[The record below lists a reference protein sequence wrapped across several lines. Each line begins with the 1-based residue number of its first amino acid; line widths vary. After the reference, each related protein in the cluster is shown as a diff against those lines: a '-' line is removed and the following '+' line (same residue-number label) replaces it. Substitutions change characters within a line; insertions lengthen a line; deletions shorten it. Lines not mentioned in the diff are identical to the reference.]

1 MAKSTDWHEK
11 YAGKIV
17 TAKKAVADVKRGQ
30 RVFIGSGAAEPQL
43 LVEALSERGK
53 DLADNQVIHIRSLGV
68 AAYTESKF
76 SDKFRYNTFF
86 IGDNVRDAVSQGRA
100 DYTPI
105 FLSEVPRLMYQ
116 GKATMDVALIQVTP
130 PDEHGFCSYG
140 VSVDIVKAATETA
153 KIVVAEINPQM
164 PRTLGN
170 SFIHVDQIDRIV
182 ENDTPILEMPPTPVD
197 EIAQR
202 IGQHIANLVEDGSTI
217 QMGIGTIPDSVL
229 TELRHHKDLGV
240 HTEMLSDGILDL
252 IEGGVVTGAC
262 KTIHKHK
269 VVASFAIGTKRLYDF
284 IDDNPM
290 FEFYPNEYSNDPFLI
305 GQNVKMVAIN
315 SALEIDLTGQV
326 CADSVGSYF
335 YSGIGGQV
343 DFIRGA
349 SRSAGGKPIIALPS
363 TYSVDGKMV
372 SRIVPM
378 LNQGAGVVTSRG
390 DVHYVVTEYGSAD
403 LHGKTIRERALA
415 LIHIAHPD
423 FREELMK
430 AAKEQHY
437 VYSDQ
442 LVSPEIGLPEV
453 EKLKTTMTAK
463 EGIKVHFRPVK
474 PTDEGMLQELFYR
487 SSIETIYLRFFTYLK
502 ALPHSKAQQMAH
514 VDYDKNLALVGS
526 IIEEGHEAII
536 AVGFYD
542 VDPKTKFADSAFM
555 VRDDWQDKGVG
566 KYLMSRLIDIA
577 HERGIKGFTA
587 DILARNTRMRH
598 VFDECA
604 PAPIQSTMEEGYYHL
619 TFPLEKEPLMGSTPC

>member
-1 MAKSTDWHEK
+1 MGKLREWSKK
-11 YAGKIV
+11 YDEKIV
-17 TAKKAVADVKRGQ
+17 TAKQAVADVKRGQ

-43 LVEALSERGK
+43 LVEALSERGN
-53 DLADNQVIHIRSLGV
+53 DLADNQVIHIRTLGV

-105 FLSEVPRLMYQ
+105 FLSEVPRLMYH

-153 KIVVAEINPQM
+153 KVVVAQVNPQM

-170 SFIHVDQIDRIV
+170 AFIHVDQINRIV
-182 ENDTPILEMPPTPVD
+182 EHDAPILEMPPTPVN

-202 IGQHIANLVEDGSTI
+202 IGHHIADLVEDGSTI

-229 TELRHHKDLGV
+229 TELSNHKDLGV
-240 HTEMLSDGILDL
+240 HTEMLSDGIMDL
-252 IEGGVVTGAC
+252 IEKGVVTGTR
-262 KTIHKHK
+262 KTIHKCK
-269 VVASFAIGTKRLYDF
+269 VVASFALGTKRLYDF

-290 FEFYPNEYSNDPFLI
+290 FEFYPNEYSNDPFII

-326 CADSVGSYF
+326 CADSVGSHF

-349 SRSAGGKPIIALPS
+349 SRSAGGQPIIALPS
-363 TYSVDGKMV
+363 TASVEGKMV

-390 DVHYVVTEYGSAD
+390 DVHHVVTEYGAVD

-415 LIHIAHPD
+415 LIHIAHPV

-430 AAKEQHY
+430 AAKAHHY

-442 LVSPEIGLPEV
+442 LVNPGIGLPEV
-453 EKLKTTMTAK
+453 EQLETVMTSK
-463 EGIKVHFRPVK
+463 GGVEVHFRPVE
-474 PTDEGMLQELFYR
+474 PTDEGMIQELFYR

-526 IIEEGHEAII
+526 IQEAGHEAII
-536 AVGFYD
+536 AVGFYSL
-542 VDPKTKFADSAFM
+542 DPATGYADSAFM
-555 VRDDWQDKGVG
+555 VRDDWQNQGAG
-566 KYLMSRLIDIA
+566 KYLMNRLIEIA
-577 HERGIKGFTA
+577 RERGIKGFTA
-587 DILARNTRMRH
+587 DILIRNSRMMH
-598 VFDECA
+598 VFRECA
-604 PAPIQSTMEEGYYHL
+604 PSPIKSSMEEGYYHL
-619 TFPLEKEPLMGSTPC
+619 SFSLEKSDQKKDPA

>member
-1 MAKSTDWHEK
+1 MGKLTQWREK
-11 YAGKIV
+11 YVEKVV

-43 LVEALSERGK
+43 LVEALSERGNE
-53 DLADNQVIHIRSLGV
+53 LADNQVIHIRTLGV

-105 FLSEVPRLMYQ
+105 FLSEVPRLLYQ

-140 VSVDIVKAATETA
+140 VSVDIVKAAAETA

-182 ENDTPILEMPPTPVD
+182 EHDAPILEMPSTPVD
-197 EIAQR
+197 QISQR
-202 IGQHIANLVEDGSTI
+202 IGHHIADLVEDGSTI

-229 TELRHHKDLGV
+229 MELRNHKDLGV
-240 HTEMLSDGILDL
+240 HTEMLSEGIMDL
-252 IEGGVVTGAC
+252 IEADVVTGAC
-262 KTIHKHK
+262 KTLHKHK
-269 VVASFAIGTKRLYDF
+269 VVASFALGTKQLYDF

-290 FEFYPNEYSNDPFLI
+290 FEFYPNEYSNDPFII
-305 GQNVKMVAIN
+305 GQNAKMVAIN
-315 SALEIDLTGQV
+315 SALEVDLTGQV
-326 CADSVGSYF
+326 CADSVGTYF

-363 TYSVDGKMV
+363 TASVDGKLV
-372 SRIVPM
+372 SRVVPM

-390 DVHYVVTEYGSAD
+390 DVHYVVTEYGAVD
-403 LHGKTIRERALA
+403 LHGKTIRERVLA
-415 LIHIAHPD
+415 LVHIAHPV

-430 AAKEQHY
+430 VAREQHY
-437 VYSDQ
+437 VYADQ
-442 LVSPEIGLPEV
+442 LVNRGIGLPEV
-453 EKLKTTMTAK
+453 EKLETVMIAK
-463 EGIKVHFRPVK
+463 NGIKVHFRPVE
-474 PTDEGMLQELFYR
+474 PTDEGMIQELFYR

-502 ALPHSKAQQMAH
+502 ALPHSKAQQMAY

-526 IIEEGHEAII
+526 IMEEGHEAII
-536 AVGFYD
+536 AVGFYS
-542 VDPKTKFADSAFM
+542 VDSDTLYADSAFM
-555 VRDDWQDKGVG
+555 IRDDWQNQGIG
-566 KYLMSRLIDIA
+566 KYLMNRLIEIA
-577 HERGIKGFTA
+577 RERGIKGFTA
-587 DILARNTRMRH
+587 DILTRNTRMLH
-598 VFDECA
+598 VLRECA
-604 PAPIQSTMEEGYYHL
+604 PAPVESTLEEGYYHL
-619 TFPLEKEPLMGSTPC
+619 TFPLSKQ

>member
-1 MAKSTDWHEK
+1 MGKLREWSKK
-11 YAGKIV
+11 YDEKIV
-17 TAKKAVADVKRGQ
+17 TAKQAVADVKRGQ

-43 LVEALSERGK
+43 LVEALSERGN
-53 DLADNQVIHIRSLGV
+53 DLADNQVIHIRTLGV

-105 FLSEVPRLMYQ
+105 FLSEVPRLMYH

-153 KIVVAEINPQM
+153 KVVVAQVNPQM

-170 SFIHVDQIDRIV
+170 AFIHVDQINRIV
-182 ENDTPILEMPPTPVD
+182 EHDAPILEMPPTPVN

-202 IGQHIANLVEDGSTI
+202 IGHHIADLVEDGSTI

-229 TELRHHKDLGV
+229 TELSNHKDLGV
-240 HTEMLSDGILDL
+240 HTEMLSDGIMDL
-252 IEGGVVTGAC
+252 IEKGVVTGTR
-262 KTIHKHK
+262 KTIHKRK
-269 VVASFAIGTKRLYDF
+269 VVASFALGTKRLYDF

-290 FEFYPNEYSNDPFLI
+290 FEFYPNEYSNDPFII

-326 CADSVGSYF
+326 CADSVGSHF

-349 SRSAGGKPIIALPS
+349 SRSAGGQPIIALPS
-363 TYSVDGKMV
+363 TASVEGKMV

-390 DVHYVVTEYGSAD
+390 DVHHVVTEYGAVD

-415 LIHIAHPD
+415 LIHIAHPV

-430 AAKEQHY
+430 AAKAHHY

-442 LVSPEIGLPEV
+442 LVNPGIGLPEV
-453 EKLKTTMTAK
+453 EQLETVMTSK
-463 EGIKVHFRPVK
+463 GGVEVHFRPVE
-474 PTDEGMLQELFYR
+474 PTDEGMIQELFYR

-526 IIEEGHEAII
+526 IQEAGHEAII
-536 AVGFYD
+536 AVGFYSL
-542 VDPKTKFADSAFM
+542 DPATGYADSAFM
-555 VRDDWQDKGVG
+555 VRDDWQNQGAG
-566 KYLMSRLIDIA
+566 KYLMNRLIEIA
-577 HERGIKGFTA
+577 RERGIKGFTA
-587 DILARNTRMRH
+587 DILIRNSRMMH
-598 VFDECA
+598 VFRECA
-604 PAPIQSTMEEGYYHL
+604 PSPIKSSMEEGYYHL
-619 TFPLEKEPLMGSTPC
+619 SFSLEKSDQKKDPA